1 MARKLDIT
9 VKMGC
14 KVDCRFCPQKL
25 ALSRYFK
32 DNPKRESVLSFEN
45 FKTMVDKT
53 PSDVQIVF
61 SGMCEPFLNEHCIEM
76 IEYAANAG
84 RDVDVYST
92 LLGMSMEH
100 YQRLKKLKL
109 HIFVLHA
116 ADKDMNAK
124 IPVTDE
130 YLKVLDSIAEDHKN
144 GSFHITTISVHG
156 DYHPQ
161 IVDIM
166 KKVPDVP
173 VLREIYDRAGN
184 IEDKDGIT
192 TYVKE
197 EKKGAL
203 ACSKCNGLKLDINYI
218 LPDGTMLMCP
228 MDWGMENVLGNLLT
242 ESYEELSEG
251 KIKQDYRAKMSSEDA
266 KILCRLCHAS
276 KPLSVYKKAEA
287 KAKFKQSIKKL
298 LGRA

>member
-109 HIFVLHA
+109 HILQILHY
-116 ADKDMNAK
+116 MQM
-124 IPVTDE
+124 IEMVC
-130 YLKVLDSIAEDHKN
+130 L
-144 GSFHITTISVHG
+144 
-156 DYHPQ
+156 Q
-161 IVDIM
+161 I
-166 KKVPDVP
+166 
-173 VLREIYDRAGN
+173 LQ
-184 IEDKDGIT
+184 
-192 TYVKE
+192 
-197 EKKGAL
+197 L
-203 ACSKCNGLKLDINYI
+203 
-218 LPDGTMLMCP
+218 
-228 MDWGMENVLGNLLT
+228 
-242 ESYEELSEG
+242 
-251 KIKQDYRAKMSSEDA
+251 Q
-266 KILCRLCHAS
+266 
-276 KPLSVYKKAEA
+276 
-287 KAKFKQSIKKL
+287 
-298 LGRA
+298 

>member
-1 MARKLDIT
+1 MPRKIDIT
-9 VKMGC
+9 TKMGC
-14 KVDCRFCPQKL
+14 RVDCRFCPQKL

-32 DNPKRESVLSFEN
+32 DNPKRESVMTVEN

-53 PSDVQIVF
+53 PEDVQILF

-76 IEYAANAG
+76 VEYAANAG
-84 RDVDVYST
+84 RTVDVYST
-92 LLGMSMEH
+92 LLGMSMDD

-109 HIFVLHA
+109 HNFVLHA
-116 ADKDMNAK
+116 ADKDVNSK

-130 YLKVLDSIAEDHKN
+130 YLKLLNMIVEDHKN

-192 TYVKE
+192 IMVEK
-197 EKKGAL
+197 EKKGPL
-203 ACSKCNGLKLDINYI
+203 ACTKCDGLKLDVNYI
-218 LPDGTMLMCP
+218 LPDGAMLMCP
-228 MDWGMENVLGNLLT
+228 MDWGMENVLGNLIT
-242 ESYEELSEG
+242 QSYEELSEG
-251 KIKQDYRAKMSSEDA
+251 KIKQEYRAKMNSEDS

-276 KPLSVYKKAEA
+276 EPLSDYKKAEA
-287 KAKFKQSIKKL
+287 KAKFKNSIKKL